1 MASFR
6 YAQSCALARATELLG
21 ERWTLLVLRELTI
34 EPRRFAELRRA
45 LHGITGSVLSERL
58 DSLVEAGLVAHEPG
72 ANRHGGRY
80 RLTPA
85 GDALKPAI
93 LELVRWGARFLLPL
107 RDGDSL
113 EPGWLALAFEACAKR
128 RPGPERTFDV
138 TIRGAPPVRL
148 LVVAGQHG
156 TRVTRATGSTGSSG
170 VAFEADPACA
180 LGLMAGLVDP
190 GSELQSRTL
199 QISRGDIEEVR
210 AFRDLFEVEAG
221 TDA

>member
-45 LHGITGSVLSERL
+45 LRGVTGSVLSERL

-72 ANRHGGRY
+72 VNRHGGRY

-85 GDALKPAI
+85 GDALKPAM

-113 EPGWLALAFEACAKR
+113 EPGWLALALEACARR
-128 RPGPERTFDV
+128 RPGPGRTFDV

-148 LVVAGQHG
+148 LVVAGPDG
-156 TRVTRATGSTGSSG
+156 TRVTRATGSAG

-190 GSELQSRTL
+190 GTEVQSGTL
-199 QISRGDIEEVR
+199 RISRGDIEAVR
-210 AFRDLFEVEAG
+210 AFRDLFEVAAG

>member
-1 MASFR
+1 MPSFR
-6 YAQSCALARATELLG
+6 YAQSCALARAAELLG

-45 LHGITGSVLSERL
+45 LHGITASVLSERL

-85 GDALKPAI
+85 GDALKPAM

-107 RDGDSL
+107 RDGDTL
-113 EPGWLALAFEACAKR
+113 DPGWLALALEACAKR
-128 RPGPERTFDV
+128 RPGPELTFDV

-148 LVVAGQHG
+148 LVVAGPDG
-156 TRVTRATGSTGSSG
+156 TRVTRATGSAG
-170 VAFEADPACA
+170 VAFEADPACV

-190 GSELQSRTL
+190 GTEVQSGTL
-199 QISRGDIEEVR
+199 RISRGDIEAVR
-210 AFRDLFEVEAG
+210 AFRDLFEVAAG